1 MKVLEIIL
9 LILIII
15 IIYPGIGYLKKA
27 SDKASRQFGDTPPSF
42 TGSTYYKPKTI
53 WSGNTKEEYK
63 YNGTCVIGSGI
74 CKVYTYEQALISQ
87 KTDSN
92 GNFNLLSNVSY
103 VRPNL
108 NTALQDFVE
117 GNSHLTGKVSDIDSG
132 SDGKCIDP
140 DQINTQY
147 VSKVCLESTAE
158 GSLNKCFDNQGN
170 IIDGGDV
177 FSYNSDCSKS
187 LCQGEVGCISLNYSS
202 ASGAIS
208 INTMCISIE
217 GISIPQ
223 KLDTTFDL
231 DFYNSMGII
240 NVDNTVNVNGP
251 YPVKFRFSP
260 CNNTDARQK
269 FKILRFSGKGTS
281 GSGVCVNKNQTLK
294 YDDQGSYASLIF
306 RGLDSYLGASTNGK
320 FYLYPFNEG
329 TSIADTV
336 KWVFFPETQ
345 LTGLTVPSTQRCAHF
360 ASNFYTD
367 AGVAQAIDTKIS
379 ATPGA
384 GYIGL
389 ERAKSAAWGGV
400 GGVGRLAQGTGN
412 LVRKGINAFGQ
423 GSRGVDPNEA
433 SQNPAYD
440 PEGAEGDAAEGEGDD
455 MLDWLAE
462 QGAKSAVNVGAENI
476 SDDFAMAIARG
487 AVNAGSAAA
496 RAAAKAGAY
505 VSRAAASAKGAVAD
519 ALEGA
524 GERIAET
531 AVGRAAISIGSALAG
546 EISELLSGVGELLGP
561 LLILQM
567 ILSIVF
573 AFAPDPSYCQN
584 NPFYVAGAYS
594 LGMKVSPTNFGSDI
608 LALSNPGASGGNF
621 GLAPLKKMEDYCIP
635 RKLDNY
641 PPYYLEAVTDGTTAS
656 LELINYDFATAY
668 HISGR
673 KVLSFGTAPNAYGL
687 WIWNKANNLKL
698 SSLSDGSLWKDYET
712 TWLVRSP
719 LSEAVMFPKN
729 YFTESKESSVAVP
742 KRGTATADLPYSI
755 KTASTSTVWNS
766 PLYRKSKAGLIDK
779 LNITA
784 KKTKKQLNNTTR
796 FAGVYLDI
804 DKPRGLIYPS
814 TALDSAS
821 FNVIVSNVPNTPTES
836 VTQVTSFSIYNPGSG
851 FKKGDNITI
860 PYTAIGGTSP
870 GASISFDVSTVR
882 DEFFIFKA
890 AYRYTDLKSK
900 KDVYALPGT
909 TLLQDKYGFESGGFE
924 IQAPYNGYSAD
935 AFTPSETGPVGAPT
949 LVISGGTGYGVG
961 ETLYLIQYDAF
972 TDTPTSTAYL
982 IPPARTPEFDG
993 QVNISVCLEL
1003 TIKSLSESGFT
1014 SDREAPGNLLD
1025 SGMQIN
1031 NFDLEYN
1038 LMDNATNFY
1047 NPCPQQIVFGGEKN
1061 DKGEDLISY
1070 LSTKIKGK
1078 LTPKAVQAV
1087 FLGDDKKDKGTGML
1101 YTDRDKTLMTL
1112 KSMQVDTLGYDYVD
1126 MRDIGTIQQTK
1137 INDSKVVLKKFIP
1150 YFSFAPAYY
1159 DDDQKQKMAEEKTEQ
1174 FLFAVANIL
1183 EPELSFLLNAPRLD
1197 IPTLKYG
1204 ISTYFYNQNY
1214 AQIIPYGVPDVYNNS
1229 KFIDNA
1235 PMF

>member
-9 LILIII
+9 LILIVI

-27 SDKASRQFGDTPPSF
+27 SEKPRKQFGDTPPPY
-42 TGSTYYKPKTI
+42 TGTSYYKPKAI
-53 WSGNTKEEYK
+53 WSENTKEEYK

-74 CKVYTYEQALISQ
+74 CRVYTYEQALISQ

-108 NTALQDFVE
+108 NTALEDFVE
-117 GNSHLTGKVSDIDSG
+117 GNSHLTGKVSDIESG
-132 SDGKCIDP
+132 ADGKCIDP

-177 FSYNSDCSKS
+177 FSYNSDCSNS
-187 LCQGEVGCISLNYSS
+187 LCQGEVGCISLNYSA

-217 GISIPQ
+217 SISIPQ
-223 KLDTTFDL
+223 ELDTTFDL
-231 DFYNSMGII
+231 DFYNSMKII
-240 NVDNTVNVNGP
+240 NIDNSINVKGP
-251 YPVKFRFSP
+251 YPVKFKFSR

-281 GSGVCVNKNQTLK
+281 GSGVCVNKNKTLK

-306 RGLDSYLGASTNGK
+306 RGLDSYLGASTNGQ

-345 LTGLTVPSTQRCAHF
+345 LTTLTVPSTQRCTHF

-379 ATPGA
+379 STPGA

-389 ERAKSAAWGGV
+389 ERAKAAAWGGV

-433 SQNPAYD
+433 SENPAFAGIED
-440 PEGAEGDAAEGEGDD
+440 EGEAEGEGED

-476 SDDFAMAIARG
+476 SDDFAMAMARG
-487 AVNAGSAAA
+487 VVNAGSFAA
-496 RAAAKAGAY
+496 RQAAKAGAA
-505 VSRAAASAKGAVAD
+505 VARAAASAKGAIGD
-519 ALEGA
+519 ALESA
-524 GERIAET
+524 GERLAQT
-531 AVGRAAISIGSALAG
+531 AVGRAAISIGSALSG
-546 EISELLSGVGELLGP
+546 PISELLSGVGELLGP
-561 LLILQM
+561 LFILQM

-584 NPFYVAGAYS
+584 NPFYVGGAYS

-608 LALSNPGASGGNF
+608 TAITNPGASGGNF

-698 SSLSDGSLWKDYET
+698 SSLSDGSLWQDYQT

-729 YFTESKESSVAVP
+729 YFTESKDSSVP
-742 KRGTATADLPYSI
+742 IPEPGTATGDLPYFI
-755 KTASTSTVWNS
+755 ATSPGDSVWS
-766 PLYRKSKAGLIDK
+766 SGQYITSKKGLIDK
-779 LNITA
+779 INLTA
-784 KKTKKQLNNTTR
+784 KETKKQLNNTSR
-796 FAGVYLDI
+796 FAGIYLNI
-804 DKPRGLIYPS
+804 DKSQGLIYSPPS
-814 TALDSAS
+814 NPS

-836 VTQVTSFSIYNPGSG
+836 VTQVTSLSIYNPGSD
-851 FKKGDNITI
+851 FKPGDNITI
-860 PYTAIGGTSP
+860 PYTAIGGASP
-870 GASISFDVSTVR
+870 GASISFGVSTVR
-882 DEFFIFKA
+882 EEFFIFKA
-890 AYRYTDLKSK
+890 AYAYIPNGTANT
-900 KDVYALPGT
+900 VYVLPGT
-909 TLLQDKYGFESGGFE
+909 TLPQFEYTFKSGGFE
-924 IQAPYNGYSAD
+924 IQAPYTGYSAD
-935 AFTPSETGPVGAPT
+935 AFTPSTAGNPGAPT

-961 ETLYLIQYDAF
+961 DILYLIQYDAF
-972 TDTPTSTAYL
+972 TDTPTNSYAL
-982 IPPARTPEFDG
+982 SGGFEG
-993 QVNISVCLEL
+993 QIDPSKCLEL
-1003 TIKSLSESGFT
+1003 SIKSLNESGFT
-1014 SDREAPGNLLD
+1014 FNREAPGNLLD

-1031 NFDLEYN
+1031 DFYLDYN

-1061 DKGEDLISY
+1061 EKGEDLISY
-1070 LSTKIKGK
+1070 LSSKIKGK
-1078 LTPKAVQAV
+1078 LTPKAVQSV

-1101 YTDRDKTLMTL
+1101 NTDQDKSLLTL

-1126 MRDIGTIQQTK
+1126 MNDIETIQQTK

-1159 DDDQKQKMAEEKTEQ
+1159 DDDQKQKIQVEKA
-1174 FLFAVANIL
+1174 LDKAA
-1183 EPELSFLLNAPRLD
+1183 SNALAPSVPGLHNQRPLVT
-1197 IPTLKYG
+1197 PALKYG

-1229 KFIDNA
+1229 KFIANA